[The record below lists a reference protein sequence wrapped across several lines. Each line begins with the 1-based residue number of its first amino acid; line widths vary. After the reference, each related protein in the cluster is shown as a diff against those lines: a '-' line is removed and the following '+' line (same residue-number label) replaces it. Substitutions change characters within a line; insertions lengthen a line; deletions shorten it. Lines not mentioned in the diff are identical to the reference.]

1 MLGEYVWSDPRG
13 PAAAVADAR
22 RAIAEQGA

>member
-1 MLGEYVWSDPRG
+1 MLGDWVWRDPRG
-13 PAAAVADAR
+13 PAAAVAAAR